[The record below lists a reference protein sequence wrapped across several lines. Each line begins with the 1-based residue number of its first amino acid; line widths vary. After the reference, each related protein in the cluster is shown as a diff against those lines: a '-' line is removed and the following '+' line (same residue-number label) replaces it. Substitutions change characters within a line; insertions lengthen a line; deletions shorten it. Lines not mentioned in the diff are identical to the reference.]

1 MRRVMVTLV
10 PCGLSLMSETVPTCT
25 PAISTEAR
33 IFSPPTL
40 AARSRMLYVGRKKVV
55 PLLNWSKSAD
65 SSTRPMR
72 TNNPTFHSRRDLFI
86 SQPRSE
92 IEVFGVRNALDKAFH
107 DGVLGCKHFIG
118 RSSGVNLAVVQHQ
131 DALAQ
136 PARAAHVMS
145 DHYRGHLQ
153 PIAHAE
159 DEMID
164 VVRHN
169 RVQAGRRLVVENDFR
184 LINDRPRQAN
194 ALFHAARQL

>member
-33 IFSPPTL
+33 VFSPPTL

-55 PLLNWSKSAD
+55 PLLNWSKSTA

-72 TNNPTFHSRRDLFI
+72 TNNPTFHSRCDLFI
-86 SQPRSE
+86 SKPASE
-92 IEVFGVRNALDKAFH
+92 LVIFGVRNALYKAFH
-107 DGVLGCKHFIG
+107 DGILGLKHFIG
-118 RSSGVNLAVVQHQ
+118 RASRINLAVVQHQ

-136 PARAAHVMS
+136 PARAAHIMG

-159 DEMID
+159 DKMID

-169 RVQAGRRLVVENDFR
+169 RVQAGRRLIIENDFR

-194 ALFHAARQL
+194 ALFHASRQL